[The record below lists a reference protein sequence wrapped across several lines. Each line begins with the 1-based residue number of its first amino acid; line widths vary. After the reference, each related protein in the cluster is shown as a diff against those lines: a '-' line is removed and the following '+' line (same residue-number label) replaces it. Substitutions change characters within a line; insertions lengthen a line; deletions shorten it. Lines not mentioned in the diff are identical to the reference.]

1 MVERIVRAPMAST
14 VVDVLVAR
22 GASVSAGQA
31 VVIVEAM
38 KMEHELC
45 AGVDGTV
52 AELLVQPGD
61 AVDEGD
67 VLVRLQARAARMG
80 AGLGAQS
87 PGAVRPP
94 LRPRSPASLP
104 R

>member
-1 MVERIVRAPMAST
+1 
-14 VVDVLVAR
+14 
-22 GASVSAGQA
+22 
-31 VVIVEAM
+31 
-38 KMEHELC
+38 MEHELC

-67 VLVRLQARAARMG
+67 VLVRLQPTAARD
-80 AGLGAQS
+80 AEHGLGAQS
-87 PGAVRPP
+87 RRRGESRRSGHAESRRP
-94 LRPRSPASLP
+94 LP